1 MSFGAKRVFAWTAL
15 LLLAACGHQSL
26 DMPEELLIHDFP
38 AKKPFTLTVVMKAC
52 SDLCSSY
59 DQPSCKV
66 SIATQTVQTTT
77 TAANGTVSTIGVQHR
92 LIQLDV
98 HVGYTSHTGPECAG
112 QCGPQILAH
121 CNVGALDPGAYTVVS
136 GSFRQ
141 DVTVK

>member
-1 MSFGAKRVFAWTAL
+1 MSLGAKRAFAWTSL

-26 DMPEELLIHDFP
+26 DMPEELVIHDFP
-38 AKKPFTLTVVMKAC
+38 AHKAFTMTVVMKAC
-52 SDLCSSY
+52 SDLCASY

-66 SIATQTVQTTT
+66 SIASETVQTTT
-77 TAANGTVSTIGVQHR
+77 TSADGKVSTIGVKKK

-98 HVGYTSHTGPECAG
+98 HVGYSSHTGPECAG

-121 CNVGALDPGAYTVVS
+121 CNVGALDPGTYTVVS